1 MSKLFLYICEGINSV
16 KGLFIMA
23 ETSGSC
29 GIAPYRKNP
38 GIYHQELKFFDKI
51 KKDYELQQAAKV
63 EREYERIMQI
73 PPQERTFSEKMLVA
87 QVNAAKAA
95 DFLNSVL
102 EPSIKYMA

>member
-1 MSKLFLYICEGINSV
+1 MFNVVFDVACSNFLYN
-16 KGLFIMA
+16 F
-23 ETSGSC
+23 GSQT
-29 GIAPYRKNP
+29 I
-38 GIYHQELKFFDKI
+38 DKI